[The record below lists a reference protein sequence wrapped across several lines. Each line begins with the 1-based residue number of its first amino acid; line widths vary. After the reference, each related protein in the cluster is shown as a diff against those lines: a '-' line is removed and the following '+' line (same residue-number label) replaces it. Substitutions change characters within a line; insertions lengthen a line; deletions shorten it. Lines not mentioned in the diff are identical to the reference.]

1 MSAPKTRVC
10 PECKG
15 HGVLP
20 AGKFSPRHERPCD
33 EPGCVDGAIE
43 VDPDEDE
50 Q

>member
-1 MSAPKTRVC
+1 MATRVC

-20 AGKFSPRHERPCD
+20 AGKFSPRHERECD
-33 EPGCVDGAIE
+33 VCEGAGE
-43 VDPDEDE
+43 VDRDEDE